1 MEEMVWSD
9 PRVLK
14 LLREEYIIASLY
26 VDDKK
31 VQLPANEW
39 FTGKYSKRLIK
50 TLGHKNTEIEICYFG
65 KNSQPLYCLLDSK
78 EDLLQTPV
86 GSEINHKQFDTEEFL
101 KFLEN
106 GLSEFKKKNK

>member
-14 LLREEYIIASLY
+14 LLNEDYVIASLY

-31 VQLPANEW
+31 VKLPANEW
-39 FTGKYSKRLIK
+39 FTGRYSRKEIK
-50 TLGHKNTEIEICYFG
+50 TLGNKNAEIEICYFG
-65 KNSQPLYCLLDSK
+65 KTSQPLYCLLDGS
-78 EDLLQTPV
+78 ESLLQTPV
-86 GSEINHKQFDTEEFL
+86 GSEINKKQFDTEEFL

-106 GLSEFKKKNK
+106 GLVEFKKRNP